1 MTITNYAPGKQRL
14 KHTFRLGP
22 ARTEVC
28 KQNFMETLAIGPHY
42 IRGVI
47 SRRDPLT
54 GVVREYQRGKSM
66 INFN

>member
-1 MTITNYAPGKQRL
+1 MNYAPGKQRL
-14 KHTFRLGP
+14 RHTFHLGP
-22 ARTEVC
+22 ASNEVC
-28 KQNFMETLAIGPHY
+28 KQNFMETLAIGPSY

-47 SRRDPLT
+47 HRRDPLT